1 MEQNMIII
9 GQQKGHKNEEQILS
23 SSAENLSSIV
33 VDTDPMTNNRMYNI
47 EIGRLKNKQGYAT
60 PNDSIDSPPSMYDA
74 KFLNMP
80 SYRNSSKTKVLQQS
94 KLSLNNPL
102 VNEVDSNL

>member
-1 MEQNMIII
+1 M
-9 GQQKGHKNEEQILS
+9 LS

-33 VDTDPMTNNRMYNI
+33 VNTDLMTNNRMHNI
-47 EIGRLKNKQGYAT
+47 DIGRLKNKGAFIT

-80 SYRNSSKTKVLQQS
+80 SYRNSSKTKALQQS
-94 KLSLNNPL
+94 KLSLNNHL